1 MEIFLH
7 KDGQLR
13 AAHVIL
19 SYKPSTKRF
28 QSPKNVIRA
37 KDPRLA
43 LIDVAVLGF
52 LLSEPPPEGTQDA
65 QLPAPLATRLLYSQE
80 STPSSGNKDKKST
93 SESVQEVTYKDFK
106 VFYHID
112 TPGTSQA
119 HTFADIGFEEKSP
132 DLLTLLI
139 AQAGGSSPAVAMV
152 PQSPTSTAAHM
163 SFADAGDKKRK
174 RA

>member
-13 AAHVIL
+13 ADHVIL

-52 LLSEPPPEGTQDA
+52 LLFEPPLERTQDA
-65 QLPAPLATRLLYSQE
+65 QLLALLATRLLYSQE
-80 STPSSGNKDKKST
+80 STPSLGNEDKKST
-93 SESVQEVTYKDFK
+93 SEFVQEVTDRDFE
-106 VFYHID
+106 VFYRID

-119 HTFADIGFEEKSP
+119 HTFADMGFEEKTP
-132 DLLTLLI
+132 DLLTTH
-139 AQAGGSSPAVAMV
+139 AGGSSLAMTMV
-152 PQSPTSTAAHM
+152 P
-163 SFADAGDKKRK
+163 
-174 RA
+174 